1 VTEAVRSVSERPED
15 RRWSNYWAQGHVHS
29 LGRAY
34 DGGNYSGS
42 IRDFWQRVFDTLP
55 EGARVLDICSGNGA
69 VALLAVDYSSEHQRG
84 LVVDAVDRAEIDPE
98 QALGPEV
105 AAAIRFQ
112 GGVAV
117 ESLPF
122 EADSFDLVT
131 AQYGL
136 EYTDAHTSVPELA
149 RVLRPGGQLAVIH
162 HHPDSHVIRT
172 ARAERSLIDGLL
184 VADGVL
190 PAVESL
196 LNRLLRMET
205 RHGMGKP
212 GVTALREDA
221 QAEGARQQLNQAVAG
236 LERLGRERPGAAP
249 LLAEILGRLRALLG
263 QMGRQPAE
271 QLCRELQSLHQDYQ
285 GNAERLGD
293 LLGCRMAADEYD
305 LSPQLTAAG
314 FECRDAGR
322 LQEMVEQQPLLLG
335 GYWWGSIEGAFCR
348 GVEGS
353 R

>member
-1 VTEAVRSVSERPED
+1 MVNERPED

-34 DGGNYSGS
+34 DGGNYGGS
-42 IRDFWQRVFDTLP
+42 VRDFWWRVFATLP
-55 EGARVLDICSGNGA
+55 ASARVLDICSGNGA
-69 VALLAVDYSSEHQRG
+69 VALLAADYSREHQRN
-84 LVVDAVDRAEIDPE
+84 LQIHAVDRAEIDPGR
-98 QALGPEV
+98 ALGQELT
-105 AAAIRFQ
+105 AAIRFQ

-136 EYTDAHTSVPELA
+136 EYTDAQVSVPELA
-149 RVLRPGGQLAVIH
+149 RVLRFGGQLAVIH
-162 HHPDSHVIRT
+162 HHPNSHVIRT
-172 ARAERSLIDGLL
+172 ARAEHLLIDGLL
-184 VADGVL
+184 ATGGVL
-190 PAVESL
+190 SAVDGL
-196 LNRLLRMET
+196 LGRLRRMES
-205 RHGMGKP
+205 RHGMGGP
-212 GVTALREDA
+212 GMKALREDA
-221 QAEGARQQLNQAVAG
+221 QADRARQQLNQAVAG
-236 LERLGRERPGAAP
+236 LERLSAEQEGAAP
-249 LLAEILGRLRALLG
+249 LLAEMLTRLRTLLG
-263 QMGRQPAE
+263 QMGRQPSE
-271 QLCRELQSLHQDYQ
+271 QLRQALEALRQDYR

-335 GYWWGSIEGAFCR
+335 GYWWGEYR
-348 GVEGS
+348 GGILSGV
-353 R
+353 